1 MALVRISKQLHEDV
15 KRHVRVLASAE
26 RTEIP
31 GVSDELSDTGP
42 GPRMVAD
49 ALLWGEHLHLR
60 EQMPDAWMKT
70 ANAVHFHTR
79 HVHPDGHSEVTSP
92 IQCPIAGL
100 QVPPGT
106 EIQYNYSHGVRDY
119 HVSVHWDFDDVRA
132 VADDANDPRHALAAR
147 IMDMVRHEQ
156 AVRALQLKWDQRLR
170 DLTEFLNKCKS
181 LNEAVK
187 LWPGVRLY
195 VPKNYLEQLDTP
207 VVRPQAVVRKERVLA
222 TVDTDDLTA
231 AAVAARLQGLV

>member
-15 KRHVRVLASAE
+15 KHHVKVLASAE

-49 ALLWGEHLHLR
+49 AVLWGEHLHLR
-60 EQMPDAWMKT
+60 DQMPDAWMKT
-70 ANAVHFHTR
+70 ANAGFFHTR
-79 HVHPDGHSEVTSP
+79 HVHPDGQVEVTSS
-92 IQCPIAGL
+92 IQCPIVGL
-100 QVPPGT
+100 RLPPGA
-106 EIQYNYSHGVRDY
+106 EIQYNYSRGVRDY

-156 AVRALQLKWDQRLR
+156 AVRALQHKWDQRLR
-170 DLTEFLNKCKS
+170 DLTQFLNKCKS

-207 VVRPQAVVRKERVLA
+207 VVRPQAVVRKERALEN
-222 TVDTDDLTA
+222 VDTDDLTA